1 MGAAL
6 IAPAIYNKVSDT
18 FGHGDSNN
26 RPPQFSSGAMFT
38 GLELDTE
45 YVFVPIKGNEKYGLK
60 YIDDDNVKNCDHCRQ
75 IGPTNNLYQSTVMFV
90 NNNLSS
96 GQKITTQTPFA
107 ILVMMRV
114 YDDDNE
120 DDDSATASYEVFQKD
135 GIVEPRYKAMWVYNG
150 KGDSFYEMVPFNN
163 SKDKSNF
170 EMRGQFFA
178 RPSDSRNVFSIQQ
191 YIHSERQDFGIDG
204 NLYAP
209 VSGDDLIQDRVD
221 ILIQKVN
228 EVSYP
233 GISMLPYAEAMFANT
248 PPNQAISITS
258 EGYTPETSFSEHWYY
273 YLLVFLMYVAVGGVG
288 TAMVLY
294 LVAKPAIDSG
304 LVSKALPLM
313 L

>member
-6 IAPAIYNKVSDT
+6 IAPSVYSTVSDT

-26 RPPQFSSGAMFT
+26 RAPQFSSNAMLT

-45 YVFVPIKGNEKYGLK
+45 YVFMPIKSGEKYGLK
-60 YIDDDNVKNCDHCRQ
+60 YIDDDNVENCDHCRQ

-90 NNNLSS
+90 NNNLST
-96 GQKITTQTPFA
+96 GKKITTQTPFA

-150 KGDSFYEMVPFNN
+150 KADDFYEMVPYND
-163 SKDKSNF
+163 SEDKSNF

-178 RPSDSRNVFSIQQ
+178 RPSDSDSVFSLQQ
-191 YIHSERQDFGIDG
+191 YIHSERQDFGING

-209 VSGDDLIQDRVD
+209 VSGDDLMEDRVD
-221 ILIQKVN
+221 VFIRKVN

-233 GISMLPYAEAMFANT
+233 GISMLQYAEAMFANT
-248 PPNQAISITS
+248 PPNEAISITS
-258 EGYTPETSFSEHWYY
+258 EGIAPETAFSEHWYY
-273 YLLVFLMYVAVGGVG
+273 YLVVGLMYLAVWGVG
-288 TAMVLY
+288 AFMVFYMLANKA
-294 LVAKPAIDSG
+294 LDSG
-304 LVSKALPLM
+304 VVASAVPLM
-313 L
+313 V